1 MAPIAMA
8 FGVLEL
14 TGSPSAMGLVIA
26 AQAAAQVT
34 FQLLGGALAD
44 RSSRKRMLVLSDLL
58 AMTSQS
64 AMALLL
70 LTHTSSVTPLIA
82 LMAVNGVAFAL
93 HWPSF
98 VGLLPQVVDRHE
110 LQSANALLSLA
121 QSGAFG
127 LGAAVAGILVAT
139 VGPGWAIAIDAAT
152 FGASAILVM
161 GLRPRSQ
168 QRSASV
174 SLVRDLLEGWREF
187 TSHRWLWTI
196 VLQFTLL
203 VAASEAC
210 YGIVGPIV
218 AMRYLG
224 GPADWGWIV
233 SAFGVGL
240 VTGGLIAFRIRGER
254 PMLVATLCMFPAALT
269 ALLLSGPAP
278 LLLIIAGA
286 FINGIGSEIF
296 GVLWNTTLQ
305 THVAPEAL
313 SRVSAYDILGSI
325 ALAPLGMAAAGPLVE
340 AIGTSHT
347 LWIGAALII
356 LPTAAVLA
364 VPEVRTLR
372 TISANAP
379 PKTSAIEQSRG

>member
-26 AQAAAQVT
+26 AQSAAQVT
-34 FQLLGGALAD
+34 YQLLGGALAD
-44 RSSRKRMLVLSDLL
+44 RTSRKRMLVLSDLL
-58 AMTSQS
+58 AMTSQF

-98 VGLLPQVVDRHE
+98 IGLLPQVVERHE

-121 QSGAFG
+121 QSGSFG
-127 LGAAVAGILVAT
+127 LGAALGGILVAT

-152 FGASAILVM
+152 FGTSAILVM

-168 QRSASV
+168 QRSARV
-174 SLVRDLLEGWREF
+174 SLVRDLLEGWKEF

-196 VLQFTLL
+196 VLQFTLV

-218 AMRYLG
+218 AQRHLG

-240 VTGGLIAFRIRGER
+240 VVGGLIAFRVRVER
-254 PMLVATLCMFPAALT
+254 PILVGTLCMFPTALPI
-269 ALLLSGPAP
+269 LLLSGPAP
-278 LLLIIAGA
+278 LWLIIAGA
-286 FINGIGSEIF
+286 FINGIGSELF

-372 TISANAP
+372 TISVDDP
-379 PKTSAIEQSRG
+379 PQPSFIEQTRG

>member
-1 MAPIAMA
+1 MTPIAMA

-14 TGSPSAMGLVIA
+14 TGSPSAMGLVIS
-26 AQAAAQVT
+26 AQIGAQVI

-70 LTHTSSVTPLIA
+70 LTHTASIPPLMA

-93 HWPSF
+93 HWPSG
-98 VGLLPQVVDRHE
+98 VGLLPQVVERHE

-127 LGAAVAGILVAT
+127 LGAACAGVLVAT
-139 VGPGWAIAIDAAT
+139 VGPGWAIAVDAAT
-152 FGASAILVM
+152 FATSAILIM
-161 GLRPRSQ
+161 GLHPRAQ
-168 QRSASV
+168 RRSASV
-174 SLVRDLLEGWREF
+174 SLLRDLVEGWREF

-218 AMRYLG
+218 AKRYLG
-224 GPADWGWIV
+224 GPADWGWIA

-240 VTGGLIAFRIRGER
+240 MVGGLIAFRVRVER
-254 PMLVATLCMFPAALT
+254 PMLVATLCMFSGAIP

-278 LLLIIAGA
+278 LWLIIAGA
-286 FINGIGSEIF
+286 CVNGIGSELF

-325 ALAPLGMAAAGPLVE
+325 ALAPLGVIAAGTLVE

-356 LPTAAVLA
+356 LPTAVVLA

-372 TISANAP
+372 TISTDAP
-379 PKTSAIEQSRG
+379 SEMSVIEQSRG

>member
-14 TGSPSAMGLVIA
+14 TGSPTAMGLVIA
-26 AQAAAQVT
+26 AQAGAQVV

-58 AMTSQS
+58 AMTSQF

-70 LTHTSSVTPLIA
+70 LNHTSSVTPLMA
-82 LMAVNGVAFAL
+82 LMALNGVAFAL

-98 VGLLPQVVDRHE
+98 VGLLPQVVQRHE

-127 LGAAVAGILVAT
+127 LGAACAGILVAT
-139 VGPGWAIAIDAAT
+139 VGPGWAIAVDAAT
-152 FGASAILVM
+152 FGTSAILIM

-168 QRSASV
+168 QRAASV

-187 TSHRWLWTI
+187 TSHRWLWAI

-203 VAASEAC
+203 VAAMEAC

-218 AMRYLG
+218 AKRHLG

-240 VTGGLIAFRIRGER
+240 MAGGLIAFRVRVER
-254 PMLVATLCMFPAALT
+254 PMLVATLCMFPAALPL
-269 ALLLSGPAP
+269 LLLSGPAP
-278 LLLIIAGA
+278 LWLIIAGA
-286 FINGIGSEIF
+286 FINGIGTELF

-313 SRVSAYDILGSI
+313 SRVSAYDVLGSI

-340 AIGTSHT
+340 AIGTSPT

-372 TISANAP
+372 TISVDAP
-379 PKTSAIEQSRG
+379 PDESVIEQSRG